1 MSRPISATSLGRT
14 LGRLIGASEGGALVE
29 FGLILPV
36 LLLTT
41 FGAIE
46 FTLAMFDYHRMGEA
60 ARRGARVA
68 IINPPVA
75 KLDNLPTLGT
85 ITCSKVTSSVS
96 CGTGVTML
104 NAANFT
110 AVVSAIQEVAPS
122 VQAANVNV
130 TYSWSEIG
138 DLSTPGGI
146 KPLVTVQLSNVNHQ
160 FAMLSFIPSLDH
172 IVLPSF
178 STSVV
183 ANAYTP

>member
-1 MSRPISATSLGRT
+1 MSKRISATSLGRS
-14 LGRLIGASEGGALVE
+14 LGRLFGATEGAALVE

-46 FTLAMFDYHRMGEA
+46 FTLAMFDYHQLGEA

-85 ITCSKVTSSVS
+85 ITCSKATSTVS
-96 CGTGVTML
+96 CGSGVTML

-110 AVVSAIQEVAPS
+110 SVVSAIQEMAPS
-122 VQAANVNV
+122 VKASNVV
-130 TYSWSEIG
+130 ITYRWSEIG

-160 FAMLSFIPSLDH
+160 FAMLSFVPSLDH